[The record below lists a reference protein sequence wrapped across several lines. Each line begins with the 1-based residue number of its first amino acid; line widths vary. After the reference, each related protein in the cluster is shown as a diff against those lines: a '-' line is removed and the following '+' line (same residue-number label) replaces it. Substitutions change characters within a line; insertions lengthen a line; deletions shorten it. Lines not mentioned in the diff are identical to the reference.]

1 MPTKVNLTKFE
12 IHFIL
17 NLVMKVGNIDN
28 RKKPKSMLQIVNISS
43 GFSQD
48 CALID
53 SILPCEFKNS

>member
-28 RKKPKSMLQIVNISS
+28 RKKNQNPCYKL
-43 GFSQD
+43 
-48 CALID
+48 
-53 SILPCEFKNS
+53 SILVQVSRKIVL